1 MPVSEMAACVSAG
14 THAAAFMLAI
24 QRSVLWM
31 RVGLRKQQLLL
42 EHAHLGFGCD
52 ADRAE
57 ELHGG

>member
-1 MPVSEMAACVSAG
+1 
-14 THAAAFMLAI
+14 
-24 QRSVLWM
+24 M